1 MSKVFIGY
9 LSNANSTSSD
19 HTPRKLTAPASLVE
33 VGYFFADFCLFS
45 GLAINITIDRL
56 GERLIC

>member
-33 VGYFFADFCLFS
+33 VGYFLPIFADQFS
-45 GLAINITIDRL
+45 GWMILL
-56 GERLIC
+56 

>member
-9 LSNANSTSSD
+9 LFNANSTSSD

-33 VGYFFADFCLFS
+33 VGYFFANFCRSIFRLDD
-45 GLAINITIDRL
+45 LAIVR
-56 GERLIC
+56 E

>member
-33 VGYFFADFCLFS
+33 VGYFLPIFTNQFS
-45 GLAINITIDRL
+45 G
-56 GERLIC
+56 